1 MKTRIAFVLALFA
14 AAACGDDSK
23 GKPDGGVDPDGG
35 TDPDAPPDAP
45 IEEAT
50 FTTYVIDLVVNKTAN
65 DTAPRPASEFES
77 LPDPDGD
84 ANNTAAYAPLFQ

>member
-14 AAACGDDSK
+14 AAACGDDTK
-23 GKPDGGVDPDGG
+23 GNNPDSGVDPNPDGNV
-35 TDPDAPPDAP
+35 DPDAPVT
-45 IEEAT
+45 EAN

-65 DTAPRPASEFES
+65 DTAPRPYSEFEA

-84 ANNTAAYAPLFQ
+84 ANNTAAYATLFQ